1 MLSLT
6 NKEYREVLNELKEL
20 EELKKS
26 KMLLESENNRL
37 KNEID
42 ILTTELEGIAFT
54 ISSSESYLS
63 SFEDN
68 KNKYLKSIEDLTSKK
83 EVIMNGLTEFRS
95 KMKIVKEDM
104 ESSAKLQEDLIHELR
119 DISNEKGIVIKR
131 LDSIKL
137 GLEKIYDEKNTRIP
151 NLNLCESLL
160 KHIYTS
166 LKDTQNRMEVSVL
179 LNK

>member
-6 NKEYREVLNELKEL
+6 EEYREVLNELKEL
-20 EELKKS
+20 EELKKT
-26 KMLLESENNRL
+26 KIFLDSENNRL
-37 KNEID
+37 KNEMD
-42 ILTTELEGIAFT
+42 LLTTELEGIAFI
-54 ISSSESYLS
+54 ISSSDSYLS

-68 KNKYLKSIEDLTSKK
+68 KNRYLKIIDDLTSKK
-83 EVIMNGLTEFRS
+83 EIIMSELTEFRS

-104 ESSAKLQEDLIHELR
+104 DSSAKLQEDLIHELH

-131 LDSIKL
+131 LDAIKV
-137 GLEKIYDEKNTRIP
+137 GLEKIYNEKNIRVP

-160 KHIYTS
+160 KHIYTT

-179 LNK
+179 LKK